1 MKEKLV
7 GILFKIFLVLLGVLF
22 AGGLWYYTLGRKPKL
37 IVSAPIAT
45 KGGVPT
51 SHMIRPGE
59 VLLLVGANA
68 TLYDTVAGKEKWS
81 SRTSPAQPASAEA
94 AVTPLPP
101 LQEPAPPAK
110 TAARP
115 AEAKSD
121 AMHQMVEARVNRRFA
136 KLEKWAAEL
145 QTKRDKLD
153 TPLKIENFKKEQ
165 AKYDAELAEA
175 RAEMATLNKGASPA
189 MGYAITTPTSHPNTP
204 EPPMESSLESG
215 QKEVFS
221 DGSAIWVA
229 QGHKVRMF
237 DHANGRL
244 AKEISLAGNV
254 KRVMHGTDCW
264 YVLTVGESGA
274 QQITCFTAAGGAAK
288 AIDVNGAMAQPRFQ
302 WEGTGQPPT
311 PTVQSQR
318 TEFSAA
324 GAELLQMDVRLVDKK
339 ITERRAL
346 KGDSASDWEAAD
358 KNTTGGWSNDAAVLA
373 RAMANDSQRETTGG
387 KELIDE
393 STYEV
398 LLRRP
403 FNSGIPDGS
412 PVKVQGRPELFSTPS
427 FDLVVAGR
435 TLIAFDHAN
444 KKLWEAKLAFPAA
457 KPDFIAESASGAAG
471 GVSEPCLEDDKH
483 LYFFD
488 KGFLNAFDRNTGAT
502 AWRLPSVGISKI
514 QLDAGGILAR
524 GSVLYV
530 SSSNGSTETLEY
542 SQQSAAPSLPLLFKV
557 DAGSG
562 KILWK
567 VEKYQDCFVSHGNV
581 YATLESHN
589 AEDLVNN
596 VFQRSKAIQ
605 TRFKLYKLSARDGQP
620 QWEWFQ
626 TRRPLRIE
634 ADKKKV
640 SLLFADELQVLTS
653 RAF

>member
-1 MKEKLV
+1 MKVKLL
-7 GILFKIFLVLLGVLF
+7 GILVITFLVLVGVLF
-22 AGGLWYYTLGRKPKL
+22 AGALWYYTLGRKPKL
-37 IVSAPIAT
+37 IVSTQIAA

-51 SHMIRPGE
+51 SHMIPPGE
-59 VLLLVGANA
+59 VFLLVGANA

-81 SRTSPAQPASAEA
+81 SRTGTAQPAPAA
-94 AVTPLPP
+94 TAVTPSSA
-101 LQEPAPPAK
+101 PAPVTK
-110 TAARP
+110 TAAHA
-115 AEAKSD
+115 AEARPD
-121 AMHQMVEARVNRRFA
+121 AMHQMLEARVNRRSA

-145 QTKRDKLD
+145 ESKRAKLD

-165 AKYDAELAEA
+165 ARYDAELAEA
-175 RAEMATLNKGASPA
+175 RAEMTTLNKGATPA
-189 MGYAITTPTSHPNTP
+189 IGYAITAPTSQPNAS
-204 EPPMESSLESG
+204 EPAMESSFERG

-221 DGSAIWVA
+221 DGSAIWVIE
-229 QGHKVRMF
+229 GHKVRMF

-244 AKEISLAGNV
+244 AKEISLAGDF
-254 KRVMHGTDCW
+254 KRVMHGAGCW
-264 YVLTVGESGA
+264 YLVTVGESGA
-274 QQITCFTAAGGAAK
+274 QQVTRFTTADGTAK

-302 WEGTGQPPT
+302 WAGTGEPPT

-339 ITERRAL
+339 LTERQAL
-346 KGDSASDWEAAD
+346 KGDSSSDWEAAD

-373 RAMANDSQRETTGG
+373 RAMANDAQRETTGG
-387 KELIDE
+387 KERIDE
-393 STYEV
+393 SAYEV

-435 TLIAFDHAN
+435 TLIAFDHSN

-457 KPDFIAESASGAAG
+457 EPFMVESASSTAG
-471 GVSEPCLEDDKH
+471 SVSQPCLEDDKR

-488 KGFLNAFDRNTGAT
+488 RGFLNAFDRNTGAIV
-502 AWRLPSVGISKI
+502 WRLPSVGISKI
-514 QLDAGGILAR
+514 QLDAGGILDR
-524 GSVLYV
+524 GPVLYV
-530 SSSNGSTETLEY
+530 TSSNGSAETLEY
-542 SQQSAAPSLPLLFKV
+542 SQQSVAPSLPLIFKV

-562 KILWK
+562 KLLWK
-567 VEKYQDCFVSHGNV
+567 VEKYQDCFVSHGNL
-581 YATLESHN
+581 YATLESRN
-589 AEDLVNN
+589 AEDLVNS
-596 VFQRSKAIQ
+596 VFQSSKAIQ

-640 SLLFADELQVLTS
+640 SLLFPDELQVLTS

>member
-1 MKEKLV
+1 MKEKLP
-7 GILFKIFLVLLGVLF
+7 GILLATFVVLLGVLF
-22 AGGLWYYTLGRKPKL
+22 ASGLWYYTLGRKPKL
-37 IVSAPIAT
+37 IVSTQIAA

-51 SHMIRPGE
+51 SHMIPPGE
-59 VLLLVGANA
+59 VLLVVGANA

-81 SRTSPAQPASAEA
+81 SHTGPAQPAPAAA
-94 AVTPLPP
+94 AVTPPVSLQTPALPV
-101 LQEPAPPAK
+101 K
-110 TAARP
+110 TGTRS
-115 AEAKSD
+115 AEATSS
-121 AMHQMVEARVNRRFA
+121 ATQQMLEARVNRRSA

-145 QTKRDKLD
+145 ASKRDKLN
-153 TPLKIENFKKEQ
+153 TPLKVAEFKKEQ

-175 RAEMATLNKGASPA
+175 RAEMATLNKGAAPA
-189 MGYAITTPTSHPNTP
+189 TGYAITAPTSQPNAL
-204 EPPMESSLESG
+204 EPPMESSFERG

-221 DGSAIWVA
+221 DGSAIWVVEGRKA
-229 QGHKVRMF
+229 RMF

-244 AKEISLAGNV
+244 IKEISLAGDF
-254 KRVMHGTDCW
+254 KRVMHGAGCW
-264 YVLTVGESGA
+264 YVVTVGESGA
-274 QQITCFTAAGGAAK
+274 QQVTRFTAADGAAK
-288 AIDVNGAMAQPRFQ
+288 AIDVNGAIAQPRFQ
-302 WEGTGQPPT
+302 WAGTGEPPT

-339 ITERRAL
+339 ITERQAL

-373 RAMANDSQRETTGG
+373 RAMANDVQRETTGG
-387 KELIDE
+387 KERIDE

-403 FNSGIPDGS
+403 FNSGIADGS
-412 PVKVQGRPELFSTPS
+412 AVKVQGRPELFSTPS

-435 TLIAFDHAN
+435 TLIAFDHSN

-457 KPDFIAESASGAAG
+457 EPPFMVESASSTAG
-471 GVSEPCLEDDKH
+471 SMSQPCLEDDKR

-488 KGFLNAFDRNTGAT
+488 RGFLNAFDRNTGAIV
-502 AWRLPSVGISKI
+502 WRLSSVGISKI
-514 QLDAGGILAR
+514 QLDAGGILDR
-524 GSVLYV
+524 SPVLYV
-530 SSSNGSTETLEY
+530 TSGNISEETLEY
-542 SQQSAAPSLPLLFKV
+542 SQQSAAPRLPLLFKV

-567 VEKYQDCFVSHGNV
+567 VEKYQDCFVSQGNV
-581 YATLESHN
+581 YATLETRN
-589 AEDLVNN
+589 AEDLVNS
-596 VFQRSKAIQ
+596 VFQSSKAIQ
-605 TRFKLYKLSARDGQP
+605 TRFKLYKLSARNGQP

-640 SLLFADELQVLTS
+640 SLLFPDELQVLTS
-653 RAF
+653 RAL